1 MTSRFQSK
9 KSSRPS
15 DPMRPWYIGVP
26 AFIAISTFLLWS
38 VGRLASWV
46 FVVLRANK

>member
-1 MTSRFQSK
+1 MTSRLLSR
-9 KSSRPS
+9 KSSRLS
-15 DPMRPWYIGVP
+15 DPRRPWYIGVP
-26 AFIAISTFLLWS
+26 TFIAVSIFLLWS